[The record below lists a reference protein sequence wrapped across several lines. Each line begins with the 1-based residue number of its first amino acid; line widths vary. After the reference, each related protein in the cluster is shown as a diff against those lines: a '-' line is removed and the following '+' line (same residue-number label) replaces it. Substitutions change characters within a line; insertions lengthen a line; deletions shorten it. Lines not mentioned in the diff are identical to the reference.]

1 MNLIEIFSII
11 IIHWIADFVLQTDKQ
26 VKGKSKN
33 WSDLLSHTGVYS
45 LVWLLVGGFIYL
57 QQFKPFTPAHNDM
70 MNIYWQYWIPRGLL
84 FVLITFVCHT
94 ITDYFTSRLNS
105 KLAPSATILTFGK
118 NVYGSNEMIAYTKT
132 ASWHNFFVMVGF
144 DQVLHYVQ
152 LFLTYYY
159 LKT

>member
-1 MNLIEIFSII
+1 MIQLNLIEIFSII
-11 IIHWIADFVLQTDKQ
+11 IIHWFADFVLQTDKQ
-26 VKGKSKN
+26 AKGKSKN

-57 QQFKPFTPAHNDM
+57 QQFRPYNPAYNDM
-70 MNIYWQYWIPRGLL
+70 MNVYWQHWIPRGLL

-105 KLAPSATILTFGK
+105 KLWAKGD
-118 NVYGSNEMIAYTKT
+118 V
-132 ASWHNFFVMVGF
+132 HNFFVSIGF

-152 LFLTYYY
+152 LFLTYSLLKQY
-159 LKT
+159 L